1 MRDLT
6 EANECEVC
14 PFGYMRKK
22 DFSADEVADMRRGM
36 N

>member
-1 MRDLT
+1 MRDLA

-22 DFSADEVADMRRGM
+22 DFSADGKWRTCEEE
-36 N
+36 